1 MMINGIIYRQGV
13 HVGEISAEDD
23 EVFLTE
29 CFVAQDFYSQL
40 LDMDSSKSIILGRT
54 GSGKTAVL
62 KQIERTRDDTI
73 RVDPKDVAFD
83 YISNSNILRFIIE
96 LGCDVNLL
104 FQLLW
109 KHVFL
114 SNSIKKYFKDRNSFE
129 TAIDNLF
136 DRNNPARLYFEKYQK
151 TFWIEQD
158 VVIKEISSGFEEKVS
173 EGLELALGV
182 DKVAQIKSSLSAGQ
196 SISGSEKR
204 EIQSRVKHA
213 VSQLQMRDMNR
224 AIDALND
231 LMSNKQRHFYLL
243 VDDLDL
249 DWVDPSLQYK
259 LIQSLIETVKN
270 FRKLRN
276 VKILVALRSDVYE
289 KSIGSIEYEG
299 VQPEKYEGIITTI
312 KWDRESLRT
321 MLDKRLSY
329 MFKRQY
335 SGKTNV
341 RFHDVF
347 PERIRSSPGFDYL
360 VDRTL
365 MRPRDLIF
373 FVNQILDKASGSTNI
388 SQKTISDVEADY
400 SRKRLD
406 ALRTEW
412 RSVHPKIDAYIS
424 LISRQTGKNEVRE
437 LAARDRLLEV
447 CFELAELDG
456 TDKFK
461 DECYEKAAQYL
472 KRENYRKL
480 FELSACIVSV
490 LYKIGAIE
498 LKLSKQETFYASYRN
513 DAVVAPV
520 QITEDASYR
529 VTPMLWRALGITPN
543 I

>member
-1 MMINGIIYRQGV
+1 MINGIIYRQGV

-83 YISNSNILRFIIE
+83 YISNSNILRFIIG

-136 DRNNPARLYFEKYQK
+136 DRNNPARLYFERYQK

-341 RFHDVF
+341 RFYDVF
-347 PERIRSSPGFDYL
+347 PERIRSSLGFDYL

>member
-1 MMINGIIYRQGV
+1 MINGIIYRQGV
-13 HVGEISAEDD
+13 HIGEISAEDD

-114 SNSIKKYFKDRNSFE
+114 SSSIKKYFKDRNSFE

-136 DRNNPARLYFEKYQK
+136 DRNNPARLYFERYQK

-158 VVIKEISSGFEEKVS
+158 VVIKEISSSFEEKVS

-224 AIDALND
+224 AIDALNE

-312 KWDRESLRT
+312 KWERESLRN

-341 RFHDVF
+341 RFYDVF

-360 VDRTL
+360 VERTL

-373 FVNQILDKASGSTNI
+373 FVNQILDKASGSTSI

-447 CFELAELDG
+447 CFELAELEG
-456 TDKFK
+456 TDKYK

>member
-1 MMINGIIYRQGV
+1 MINGIVYRQGV

-23 EVFLTE
+23 ETFLSE
-29 CFVAQDFYSQL
+29 CFVAQDFYAQL
-40 LDMDSSKSIILGRT
+40 LDMQSSKSILLGRT

-73 RVDPKDVAFD
+73 RIDPKEVAFD
-83 YISNSNILRFIIE
+83 YISNSNILRFIIDI
-96 LGCDVNLL
+96 GCDVNLL

-114 SNSIKKYFKDRNSFE
+114 SNSIKKYFKDRSTFE
-129 TAIDNLF
+129 SAIDNIF
-136 DRNNPARLYFEKYQK
+136 DRNNPARLYFEKYQA

-158 VVIKEISSGFEEKVS
+158 VVLKEISTGFENNITS
-173 EGLELALGV
+173 GLEGALGA
-182 DKVAQIKSSLSAGQ
+182 DRVAQIKSSLASTQ
-196 SISGSEKR
+196 SVTGSERR

-231 LMSNKQRHFYLL
+231 LMGNKQRHFYIL

-249 DWVDPSLQYK
+249 DWVDPGLQYR

-289 KSIGSIEYEG
+289 KSIASIESEG
-299 VQPEKYEGIITTI
+299 VQPEKYEGIIATV
-312 KWDRESLRT
+312 KWDKDLLRVL
-321 MLDKRLSY
+321 LDRRISF

-335 SGKTNV
+335 SGRMGVK
-341 RFHDVF
+341 FYDIF
-347 PERIRSSPGFDYL
+347 PDKIRSLPAFEYL

-365 MRPRDLIF
+365 LRPRDLIV
-373 FVNQILDKASGSTNI
+373 FVNNILDKASGSTNI

-406 ALRTEW
+406 ALKTEW
-412 RSVHPKIDAYIS
+412 RSVHPAVGSYIS
-424 LISRQTGKNEVRE
+424 LLSRQTGKNEVRE

-447 CFELAELDG
+447 CLELAELEG
-456 TDKFK
+456 SDKFK
-461 DECYEKAAQYL
+461 DECYEKAVHYL
-472 KRENYRKL
+472 KRENARKL
-480 FELSACIVSV
+480 FELAACIISV

-498 LKLSKQETFYASYRN
+498 LKLSKQETFYASFRN
-513 DAVVAPV
+513 DAVVSPV